1 MRWLF
6 WDKPSR
12 DHIGVTMGLSG
23 KKVHQELKYDFLLR
37 SSPVWL
43 RDTDNNLAVAELL
56 SGGGVGRMCCTVPGG
71 GRREQLRIQS

>member
-1 MRWLF
+1 MRWPF

-12 DHIGVTMGLSG
+12 DHIGVTMGLLG

-37 SSPVWL
+37 FSPVWL

-56 SGGGVGRMCCTVPGG
+56 SGGGMGRMCCAVPGG